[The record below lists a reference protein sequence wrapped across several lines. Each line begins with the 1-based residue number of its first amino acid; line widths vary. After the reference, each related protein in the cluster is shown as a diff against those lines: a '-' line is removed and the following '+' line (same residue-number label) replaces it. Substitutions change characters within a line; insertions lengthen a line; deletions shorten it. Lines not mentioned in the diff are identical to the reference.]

1 MAAIGVIG
9 AIGTGFRLGVHEL
22 HGVVQLHMAEVGD
35 GYVDAPQEVL
45 LTVRCRGIGQNVVI
59 GDAILIFML
68 AEAIG
73 VLLKRH
79 SLQRLIAHGD
89 IDLGGVID
97 QVEVVVVL
105 HIAHVVGD
113 IGAGVHGVE
122 DLVPDGAEVQAS
134 VIVQIVHEEVGIIGI
149 TGAGRAIL
157 RGDGVCVIPGALDL
171 LPDLVGI
178 VEGHVPVIGGPGLTG
193 LGLEVIA
200 GDPLVEV
207 QIIIDVVIILVA
219 IALGVSFCHISQ
231 VCLPGGHIG
240 GRLGPG
246 NVDTGIVVRLIVTV
260 VPKAAGSAVVVFFGI
275 VRAGERRVAVP
286 VAVLTVEVGGAVGH

>member
-1 MAAIGVIG
+1 
-9 AIGTGFRLGVHEL
+9 
-22 HGVVQLHMAEVGD
+22 MAEVGD

-45 LTVRCRGIGQNVVI
+45 LTVCCRGIGQNVVI

-68 AEAIG
+68 AEAIDI
-73 VLLKRH
+73 LLELH
-79 SLQRLIAHGD
+79 GLQLFAAHGD
-89 IDLGGVID
+89 IDLGGIID
-97 QVEVVVVL
+97 QVEVVVIL

-134 VIVQIVHEEVGIIGI
+134 VPVQIVHEAVGIIGI
-149 TGAGRAIL
+149 PFTGGAVL

-193 LGLEVIA
+193 LGLEVGA

-207 QIIIDVVIILVA
+207 QIIIDVVIILISV
-219 IALGVSFCHISQ
+219 ALGVSFCHISQ
-231 VCLPGGHIG
+231 VCLPGVHIG

-246 NVDTGIVVRLIVTV
+246 NVDIGIVVRLIVTV
-260 VPKAAGSAVVVFFGI
+260 VPIAAGKAVVAFFGM

-286 VAVLTVEVGGAVGH
+286 FAVLTVEVGGAVGH

>member
-1 MAAIGVIG
+1 
-9 AIGTGFRLGVHEL
+9 
-22 HGVVQLHMAEVGD
+22 MAEVGD
-35 GYVDAPQEVL
+35 GYVDVPQEVL
-45 LTVRCRGIGQNVVI
+45 LTIRRGGIGQNIVI
-59 GDAILIFML
+59 RVILFVP

-79 SLQRLIAHGD
+79 GLQRLIAHGD
-89 IDLGGVID
+89 IDLGGIID

-122 DLVPDGAEVQAS
+122 DLVPDGAEVQDAAT
-134 VIVQIVHEEVGIIGI
+134 VQIVHEVVGIIGI
-149 TGAGRAIL
+149 TGADRAIL

-178 VEGHVPVIGGPGLTG
+178 VEGHVPVVGAPLHSG
-193 LGLEVIA
+193 LGLEAIA

-207 QIIIDVVIILVA
+207 KIIIDVVIIA
-219 IALGVSFCHISQ
+219 ISVALGVSFLHISQ
-231 VCLPGGHIG
+231 VCLPSGHIG
-240 GRLGPG
+240 GCLGPG

-275 VRAGERRVAVP
+275 VRAGERRVAGP
-286 VAVLTVEVGGAVGH
+286 FAVLTVEVGGAVGH